1 HEGLKSAATVPR
13 NFGTGHPWG
22 MMAPIYNHMARSAG
36 NGFYSA
42 AHHEELYQGTWS
54 VPASVSPKTH
64 HNPTKFNEEVKLQ
77 EVELIRYSK
86 IAYMLRGVKQY
97 KINGEYNKSIE
108 EDGKKLIAQ
117 KRLDYSVE
125 YVFRLRNLD
134 YQQGQALV
142 SDSTQRQ
149 IILLSAIHDVP
160 VESQT
165 MNIYT

>member
-1 HEGLKSAATVPR
+1 SDLYHTFDPSGTGSMPNALNAYPQLFGHQGLKSAATVPR

-64 HNPTKFNEEVKLQ
+64 HNPTKYNEEVKLQ

-86 IAYMLRGVKQY
+86 IAY
-97 KINGEYNKSIE
+97 
-108 EDGKKLIAQ
+108 
-117 KRLDYSVE
+117 
-125 YVFRLRNLD
+125 
-134 YQQGQALV
+134 
-142 SDSTQRQ
+142 
-149 IILLSAIHDVP
+149 
-160 VESQT
+160 
-165 MNIYT
+165 